1 MDSYWLSIRF
11 AGETPPGNDGPGDG
25 RRVRCVRRTR
35 LPSGARYP
43 ASIEVESPGW
53 KTFEERRVK
62 KTEKARPGI
71 GQREVGRAESLA
83 KAIDSIGKV
92 NFLPHMLDYLRVDVP
107 FVGVLLL
114 ILDENSR
121 PFYIYDT
128 IRTSYR
134 INLDMYLDGVYQLDP
149 FYTRFC
155 KQRRTSAMLIRDVAP
170 DRFQLTEYYR
180 RYYKNIELRDE
191 MAIFIDLQDGRF
203 LFFSIGRRASE
214 SRFTRSHLKAITRDL
229 DVIAALCRQHFC
241 GPSYYQESLAS
252 DQAEERLQ
260 FALER
265 FGEEAL
271 TPREHEVAVCILKG
285 HSSKSLAR
293 EIDISPETVKIHR
306 RNIYRK
312 LGISSQSDLFLK
324 FLNTLG

>member
-1 MDSYWLSIRF
+1 MHSKKNASAAVNNREGLRTASLS
-11 AGETPPGNDGPGDG
+11 
-25 RRVRCVRRTR
+25 
-35 LPSGARYP
+35 
-43 ASIEVESPGW
+43 
-53 KTFEERRVK
+53 
-62 KTEKARPGI
+62 
-71 GQREVGRAESLA
+71 
-83 KAIDSIGKV
+83 KAIDAIGQTS
-92 NFLPHMLDYLRVDVP
+92 FLPNMLDYLRVDAA

-114 ILDENSR
+114 LLDENNR
-121 PFYIYDT
+121 LFHIYDT
-128 IRTSYR
+128 IRTPYR
-134 INLDMYLDGVYQLDP
+134 IDLDLYLDGVYQLDP

-155 KQRRTSAMLIRDVAP
+155 KHKQTCAMLIRDVAP
-170 DRFQLTEYYR
+170 DRFNLTEYYR

-191 MAIFIDLQDGRF
+191 MSIFTDLRDGRF
-203 LFFSIGRRASE
+203 LFFSIGRRSSE
-214 SRFTRSHLKAITRDL
+214 PRFRRKELKAINRDL
-229 DVIAALCRQHFC
+229 PILASLCRQHF
-241 GPSYYQESLAS
+241 GESSYNQETLSGSVGEQRLA
-252 DQAEERLQ
+252 

-312 LGISSQSDLFLK
+312 LVISSQSELFLR